1 MRNRTVSVVLVVLFA
16 FSLCTAAVPP
26 PPAWVFLGERAVTDR
41 QDHDNI
47 SVTGQRG
54 QFKSIK
60 VAVKVRAVDF
70 HKVVVH
76 FANGADFEVELRTTI
91 PAGGE
96 SRVID
101 LPGDRRTIRS
111 VDFWYDAKSVGKQAV
126 VRLFGVR

>member
-1 MRNRTVSVVLVVLFA
+1 MRSRTVNAVLVVLFA
-16 FSLCTAAVPP
+16 LTPSAAAVP

-47 SVTGQRG
+47 PVTGQRG
-54 QFKSIK
+54 QFHSIK
-60 VAVKVRAVDF
+60 LAVKVRAVDF

-76 FANGADFEVELRTTI
+76 FGNGADFEVELRHTI

-101 LPGDRRTIRS
+101 LPGDRRNIRS
-111 VDFWYDAKSVGKQAV
+111 VDFWY
-126 VRLFGVR
+126 